1 MSTDER
7 SIPHRFETL
16 AVHAGAEVDPETGAV
31 APPIHLSTT
40 FEHGPEG
47 ELPKGYIYARHGN
60 PTQARLETA
69 LAQLEGGER
78 ALVFAS
84 GLAAA
89 ATWFQTLPAG
99 SHVVLQD
106 NCYYD
111 VRTIARDFLPR
122 WGLTASLV
130 DTTDLEA
137 VRAACT
143 PTTRAIWVETP
154 SNPLIKVVD
163 LAALATLAHEAGAEL
178 AVDST
183 FASPALQRPFEHGA
197 DLVMH
202 STTKYLGGHSDV
214 LGGALVFRRGGERLE
229 QAKKVRKV
237 LGAVAS
243 PFASW
248 LVLRGL
254 RTLPVRM
261 AWHSASALALAQA
274 LSAHAA
280 VESVCYPGLPSD
292 PGHGVAR
299 RQMSAFGGMLS
310 VLVRGGREAAVRVA
324 SRLRLFTNATSL
336 GGVESLV
343 EHRASSE
350 APGAGA
356 PENLLRVSVGL
367 EHPDDLVAD
376 FVQALG

>member
-1 MSTDER
+1 MSIDPR
-7 SIPHRFETL
+7 AVSLRFETL
-16 AVHAGAEVDPETGAV
+16 AVQAGAEVDVETGAV

-47 ELPKGYIYARHGN
+47 ELPRGYIYARHGN
-60 PTQARLETA
+60 PTQARLEAA

-84 GLAAA
+84 GLAAT
-89 ATWFQTLPAG
+89 ATWLQTLALG

-106 NCYYD
+106 GCYYD
-111 VRTIARDFLPR
+111 VRTIARELLPR
-122 WGLTASLV
+122 WGLTATLV
-130 DTTDLEA
+130 DTTDLPA

-143 PTTRAIWVETP
+143 PATRAIWVETP

-163 LAALATLAHEAGAEL
+163 LAALAALAHEVGAEL

-183 FASPALQRPFEHGA
+183 FASPALQRPLEHGA
-197 DLVMH
+197 DVVMH

-214 LGGALVFRRGGERLE
+214 LGGALVFRHGGERFE
-229 QAKKVRKV
+229 QVKKVRKV

-261 AWHSASALALAQA
+261 AWHSASALALARA
-274 LSAHAA
+274 LAAHPN
-280 VESVCYPGLPSD
+280 VERVCYPGLASD
-292 PGHGVAR
+292 PGHAIAQ

-310 VLVRGGREAAVRVA
+310 VLVRGGRPEAVAVA

-367 EHPDDLVAD
+367 EHPDDLLAD
-376 FVQALG
+376 FVRALG